1 MAAGGED
8 AKRLQRAEGSSR
20 HVPVLCGVRQWV

>member
-1 MAAGGED
+1 MAAGGID

-20 HVPVLCGVRQWV
+20 RATVVCRVRQCV